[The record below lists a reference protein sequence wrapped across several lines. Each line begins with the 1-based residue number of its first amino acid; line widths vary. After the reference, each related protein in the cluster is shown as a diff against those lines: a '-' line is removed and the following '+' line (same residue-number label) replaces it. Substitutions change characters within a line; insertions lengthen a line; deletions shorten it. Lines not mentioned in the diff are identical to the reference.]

1 MTNETVGHNPTASS
15 PVVPPTEK
23 PSGTLRPDS
32 SIRDV
37 IVLVSCVKRARA
49 VLVARDRRSIVLS
62 KYRVE
67 LRQQRGLEITAQVE
81 QNPMAE
87 AH

>member
-1 MTNETVGHNPTASS
+1 MDPTASS

-23 PSGTLRPDS
+23 PSGRYVQS

-37 IVLVSCVKRARA
+37 IVPVFCVKRARA
-49 VLVARDRRSIVLS
+49 ALVSRDRRPIVS
-62 KYRVE
+62 NKYQIE
-67 LRQQRGLEITAQVE
+67 LRQQRGLEITAQID